1 MDTKKKKTVLKKIK
15 KTPEKNIPTKKKS
28 IPEKSIPEKSIPE
41 KSIPA
46 KKVFQKKNPEKKT
59 SKKKSIIIIEKET
72 RDELVIDEKY
82 SEKVKILINKIKNQT
97 LGESENKIRFGWKY

>member
-15 KTPEKNIPTKKKS
+15 KTPEKNIPTKK
-28 IPEKSIPEKSIPE
+28 KSIPEKSIPE